1 METNSTNRLRIAIQK
16 SGRLSDESFNLLK
29 KCGIKV
35 VKRKNQLFCRS
46 ENYPLDILLVRD
58 DDIPSLIRDGIC
70 DYGIVG
76 YNTLKELP
84 CQMISNIDMCL
95 KLDFG
100 SCRLSIAVPEG
111 NTYKN
116 ISDLQG
122 KRIATSYPSL
132 TKKYFESKNIK
143 ATIINLQGSV
153 EIAPRLNMADAISD
167 LVSTGATLESNN
179 LKEVE
184 TILNSQ
190 AILIKK
196 SQDSQEINNRRMQL
210 FENRIKGVLDASE
223 CKYIMLHAPKPSIG
237 DVVTLLPGAENPT
250 IVDLQEDEGRVSL
263 QAVCRESIFWDTI
276 EKLKEVG
283 ASSILV
289 MPVEKMMA

>member
-1 METNSTNRLRIAIQK
+1 METKSKTRLRIAIQK
-16 SGRLSDESFNLLK
+16 SGRLSDESFNLLR

-35 VKRKNQLFCRS
+35 LKRKNQLFCRS

-76 YNTLKELP
+76 DNTLKELP
-84 CQMISNIDMCL
+84 AQEVSNIDLCL
-95 KLDFG
+95 KLDFAA
-100 SCRLSIAVPEG
+100 CRLSIAIPEDV
-111 NTYKN
+111 NYKN
-116 ISDLQG
+116 ISSLQG
-122 KRIATSYPSL
+122 KRIATSYPNL
-132 TKKYFESKNIK
+132 TKQYLESKNIS
-143 ATIINLQGSV
+143 ASIVNLQGSV
-153 EIAPRLNMADAISD
+153 EIAPRLNIADAISD
-167 LVSTGATLESNN
+167 LVSTGATLQSNN

-190 AILIKK
+190 AILIKNTQK
-196 SQDSQEINNRRMQL
+196 ACEENSNAML
-210 FENRIKGVLDASE
+210 FFENRIKGVLDASE

-250 IVDLQEDEGRVSL
+250 IVDLQEDEGKVSL
-263 QAVCRESIFWDTI
+263 QAVCRESIFWDTL
-276 EKLKEVG
+276 EKLKAVG

-289 MPVEKMMA
+289 LPVEKMMA